1 MILYAEGENVAGDN
15 LAKNI
20 LEMLTEAYPGHPWA
34 AYVRQGVLFI
44 KYLDPNMKGN
54 WGMAKKLGAVD
65 FDANVLKRSIV
76 MMAGEWLE
84 RCGMIRG
91 LNRGDRITHIEGV
104 PEKYQ
109 PLVRP

>member
-20 LEMLTEAYPGHPWA
+20 IEMLTETYPGHPWA

-65 FDANVLKRSIV
+65 FDANVLKRAVV
-76 MMAGEWLE
+76 MMAGEFLE
-84 RCGMIRG
+84 RCGLIRG
-91 LNRGDRITHIEGV
+91 FNRGDRVKRIEGV